1 MNEVES
7 VIGSA
12 VSSTVGSA
20 VSGIGSAVVGYVVAG
35 VAVVVTVL
43 GGWIY
48 MLKADVALLTT
59 QVNEQ
64 KAIVALKEAQ
74 INSFEGAIKNQNE
87 KIDKMAVDMNA
98 STERLAAQSKMVETR
113 YSVVPVTDKTCEGK
127 VAAYEAMLGVFNK
140 RGK

>member
-1 MNEVES
+1 MSDVVNEVES
-7 VIGSA
+7 V
-12 VSSTVGSA
+12 VGSA
-20 VSGIGSAVVGYVVAG
+20 VSGIGSTMVGYVVAG

-74 INSFEGAIKNQNE
+74 INSFESAIKSQNE

-98 STERLAAQSKMVETR
+98 STERLATQSKTVETR
-113 YSVVPVTDKTCEGK
+113 YSVVPVTDKTCEVK
-127 VAAYEAMLGVFNK
+127 
-140 RGK
+140 